1 MVNLSNIDTI
11 TASNLVVGVGQIA
24 STEVGTSDGNLV
36 LGLNANPASNSN
48 TIQGGTTSVGGE
60 TLVAASNV
68 SDNLFAGYRAGS
80 NAYNVGKTVAL
91 GPYTARAISNM

>member
-11 TASNLVVGVGQIA
+11 TASNLIVNAAQFA
-24 STEVGTSDGNLV
+24 TTETGTADGNLI

-48 TIQGGTTSVGGE
+48 TIQGGTTALGVE

-68 SDNLFAGYRAGS
+68 SDNLFAGYRAAS

-91 GPYTARAISNM
+91 GPYTGRAISNM